1 MANRI
6 VEVKD
11 GQITNYEGDYDYYL
25 YKSGQ
30 LDGDVDADRSVVDE
44 ALADAG
50 IHGKGSAAAPEKRRA
65 GAAAPTKITVNRRRD
80 RQGSSSTAARDGSV
94 GADLGQPSAAAKGS
108 GVTPAPK
115 GGDVQLTAPKGS
127 APKTKEQKRREAE
140 ARNRAYA
147 ALKNHRKRIAQLDEQ
162 MERDNARMEELLAMM
177 ADPDFYV
184 NEDASSDAIAEHAKL
199 KQRLAAAEEEWFTL
213 TEELEA
219 EMARQQERA

>member
-50 IHGKGSAAAPEKRRA
+50 IHGRGAARPPRAPR

-80 RQGSSSTAARDGSV
+80 LKAR
-94 GADLGQPSAAAKGS
+94 ARRLLGMVP
-108 GVTPAPK
+108 
-115 GGDVQLTAPKGS
+115 
-127 APKTKEQKRREAE
+127 
-140 ARNRAYA
+140 
-147 ALKNHRKRIAQLDEQ
+147 
-162 MERDNARMEELLAMM
+162 
-177 ADPDFYV
+177 
-184 NEDASSDAIAEHAKL
+184 
-199 KQRLAAAEEEWFTL
+199 
-213 TEELEA
+213 
-219 EMARQQERA
+219 

>member
-1 MANRI
+1 MRLPPAPRC
-6 VEVKD
+6 
-11 GQITNYEGDYDYYL
+11 
-25 YKSGQ
+25 SSP
-30 LDGDVDADRSVVDE
+30 RPR
-44 ALADAG
+44 
-50 IHGKGSAAAPEKRRA
+50 AAP
-65 GAAAPTKITVNRRRD
+65 P
-80 RQGSSSTAARDGSV
+80 
-94 GADLGQPSAAAKGS
+94 GQP
-108 GVTPAPK
+108 VE
-115 GGDVQLTAPKGS
+115 LTAPRES

-177 ADPDFYV
+177 ADSDFYV